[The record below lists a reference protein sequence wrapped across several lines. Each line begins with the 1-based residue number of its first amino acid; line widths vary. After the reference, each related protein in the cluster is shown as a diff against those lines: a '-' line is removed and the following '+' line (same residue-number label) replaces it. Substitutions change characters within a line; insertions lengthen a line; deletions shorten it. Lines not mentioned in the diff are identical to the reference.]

1 MTPAAAER
9 LFNLKLEMTELERD
23 ERMIDNHLKWLKQV
37 SMILILGLKML
48 LLTCPSVKS
57 RSWHRG
63 RVEKFFEY
71 FTGGAQ
77 DFEFS

>member
-37 SMILILGLKML
+37 SFALVFAVWSPLGM
-48 LLTCPSVKS
+48 
-57 RSWHRG
+57 
-63 RVEKFFEY
+63 F
-71 FTGGAQ
+71 GG
-77 DFEFS
+77 